1 MRKFCNGWRGLL
13 VALALFWVAGDAW
26 SASGDYAA
34 WGRVG
39 SEYWRINSSG
49 DFVPGVNGTR
59 NIGSSS
65 LKVGNISV
73 VNIAIAGT
81 YSTDNLGATSNV
93 TAANVIASQVINA
106 TGQLTTNAIVG
117 NTTLNTT
124 GLATLDNCT
133 VNGTVTTVDTVGSGV
148 ANFTG
153 LTTMN
158 NATVNSTKTASLLG
172 PVCLG
177 TITVTGN
184 TTVTATCATVI
195 RITSLSGNISVNI
208 TSPPAGKV
216 MTIVDESG
224 TVGINGNVT
233 VNVTG
238 GTINGVD
245 NITLTNTSTV
255 GGKFDPT
262 TGTNITCWKAFF
274 PSTTTGFVYR

>member
-1 MRKFCNGWRGLL
+1 MRKFLNGWRGLV
-13 VALALFWVAGDAW
+13 VAVVLFLFAGGTAW

-34 WGRVG
+34 WGLPG
-39 SEYWRINSSG
+39 AEWWRINSAG

-81 YSTDNLGATSNV
+81 YSTDDLGATDD
-93 TAANVIASQVINA
+93 
-106 TGQLTTNAIVG
+106 L
-117 NTTLNTT
+117 
-124 GLATLDNCT
+124 
-133 VNGTVTTVDTVGSGV
+133 TVGDDATVGDV
-148 ANFTG
+148 LNVTG
-153 LTTMN
+153 LTTLN
-158 NATVNSTKTASLLG
+158 NATVNATKTASLLG

-177 TITVTGN
+177 TISVSGN

-262 TGTNITCWKAFF
+262 TGTNVTSWKAFF